1 MSARLGPR
9 LGPTDVGQRVVLR
22 RRLPGGRF
30 ADVLGDLVAW
40 DRDGDGLARVVTR
53 HGEVA
58 VALRDVVAGKPVPP
72 RRSAVAHPT

>member
-1 MSARLGPR
+1 VSARLGPR
-9 LGPTDVGQRVVLR
+9 LGADSVGQRVVLR

-53 HGEVA
+53 HHPLSHA
-58 VALRDVVAGKPVPP
+58 VGAEARAESCRHELP
-72 RRSAVAHPT
+72 SQCT